1 MTPVPDSAPCP
12 GMPRLRVIVIC
23 FLVAVLDGFDAQA
36 LAYVAPLLIDEWRV
50 AAGSFAPAFA
60 AGLAGLAVGAV
71 LFGTAA
77 DRVGRRPAIVGALAL
92 CGIGSL
98 ATAFAPSFAALL
110 PLRFVT
116 GLGIGGSLPNVI
128 ALTAEWMPHRY
139 RAVAIGTMICG
150 FPLGGFLGGVL
161 AAQLTPAHG
170 WQAVFVLGGAAPLL
184 LAVTASLWL
193 PESVRFLAWRHAAR
207 PRAAGAVTADLFRDG
222 RVAATC
228 LLWLA
233 FFMNLLAIFLM
244 VSWLPVLLR
253 DAGVLLEGAMLTAAL
268 YSLGGIPGS
277 ILVTALMGRFG
288 AGRVLGTTLLAGAL
302 ATVLLGS
309 VMVGGVVLQATILI
323 AGRLHQW
330 CPGRAERARRHHL
343 PDAVAGNRH
352 GLGPGCRSYRRHPR
366 AACRRRADRRRLRA
380 TARARP
386 GCVAGPGRGRGVGP
400 GRPSPSRRKLKAA
413 FVRGPIGSEHEVG
426 GAQEHLVVE
435 KDLQLG
441 SGVRNRHCPESPCPR
456 RW

>member
-1 MTPVPDSAPCP
+1 MTPVPDSAPGP
-12 GMPRLRVIVIC
+12 GKPRLRVIVIC

-36 LAYVAPLLIDEWRV
+36 LAYVAPLLIDEWGV

-60 AGLAGLAVGAV
+60 AGLAGLAVGAM

-170 WQAVFVLGGAAPLL
+170 WQAVFVLGGVAPLL

-309 VMVGGVVLQATILI
+309 VMGGGVVLQATILI
-323 AGRLHQW
+323 AGACTNGSQAGLNALAATIYPTPLRATGTGWALGV
-330 CPGRAERARRHHL
+330 GRIGAILGPLAGGGLIAAGFAPQRVLALAAAPVLVAAVALVLLARRH
-343 PDAVAGNRH
+343 R
-352 GLGPGCRSYRRHPR
+352 
-366 AACRRRADRRRLRA
+366 
-380 TARARP
+380 
-386 GCVAGPGRGRGVGP
+386 
-400 GRPSPSRRKLKAA
+400 
-413 FVRGPIGSEHEVG
+413 E
-426 GAQEHLVVE
+426 
-435 KDLQLG
+435 
-441 SGVRNRHCPESPCPR
+441 ES
-456 RW
+456 